1 MMMLENMIWLNEPAQ
16 WENNPNELTV
26 VSDHDTDFWRE
37 TFYGFTHDTGHF
49 LHREVVGD
57 FTATVK
63 LSGDFTTL
71 YDQAGLMVRANKR
84 AWMKTGVEY
93 TDEALHLSTVIT
105 HGASDWSIMSLPNTP
120 DEITMQVTRQGNAL
134 RAQYLHP
141 QGTVGQWRMLRLGH
155 LPLEDSCQVGMMMCS
170 PKRGGLRARFRDFSI
185 TPSQR
190 IDLHPHQKH

>member
-16 WENNPNELTV
+16 WTNTPNELTV

-57 FTATVK
+57 FTATVT

-84 AWMKTGVEY
+84 TWMKTGVEY

-105 HGASDWSIMSLPNTP
+105 HGASDWSVMSLPRTP

-134 RAQYLHP
+134 RTQYLQP
-141 QGTVGQWRMLRLGH
+141 QGMIGQWRMLRLGH